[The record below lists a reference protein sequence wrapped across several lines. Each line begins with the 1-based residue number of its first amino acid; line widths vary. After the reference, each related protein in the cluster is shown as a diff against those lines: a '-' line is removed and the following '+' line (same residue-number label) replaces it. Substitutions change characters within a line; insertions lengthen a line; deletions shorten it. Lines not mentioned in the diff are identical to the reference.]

1 MVLFDPDVAAS
12 LEAMKA
18 AGIRPYR
25 ELGVEGSRNLMESA
39 PQPPAPEMAE
49 VRDLAFPG
57 PHGAVPLR
65 LYRPGP
71 GPGAPV
77 IVYFHGGGM
86 IMGSLDSFDGLARN
100 LAASCD
106 AVVVSVEY
114 RLAPEHRRP
123 VAGDEAYAAV
133 RWVHD
138 HAGEL
143 GVDASRIAVAGDSAG
158 GSLAA
163 GAALRIRDQGGPAL
177 VAQLLFYPGLERAV
191 DRPSM
196 VEFAE
201 GPLLTRADVVWMKA
215 QYLGPDPAADTPYD
229 VPALAEDL
237 SGLPDAVVVTAE
249 ADPIRDGIEDYGRRL
264 REAGVQTAL
273 LRYPGVCHG
282 FLSRG
287 SRQRRA
293 GIALA
298 EIGAL
303 TRAKFTAALP
313 KTGEKQEGRTPR

>member
-1 MVLFDPDVAAS
+1 MVLFDPDIAAS

-25 ELGVEGSRNLMESA
+25 ELGVEGARNLMESA
-39 PQPPAPEMAE
+39 PQPPASEMTE

-57 PHGAVPLR
+57 PHGTVPIR
-65 LYRPGP
+65 LYRPRP
-71 GPGAPV
+71 VADSPV

-86 IMGSLDSFDGLARN
+86 IMGTLDSFDGLARN

-114 RLAPEHRRP
+114 RLAPEHRYP
-123 VAGDEAYAAV
+123 VANDEAYEAV
-133 RWVHD
+133 RWVHE
-138 HAGEL
+138 HAAEL
-143 GVDASRIAVAGDSAG
+143 DVDASRIAVAGDSAG

-163 GAALRIRDQGGPAL
+163 GAALRIRDEGGPAL

-191 DRPSM
+191 DRPSLA
-196 VEFAE
+196 EFAD
-201 GPLLTRADVVWMKA
+201 GPLLTRADVAWMKEL
-215 QYLGPDPAADTPYD
+215 YLGPDPEADTAYG

-249 ADPIRDGIEDYGRRL
+249 ADPLRDGVEDYGRRL

-293 GIALA
+293 GIAFA

-303 TRAKFTAALP
+303 ARAKFTAALP
-313 KTGEKQEGRTPR
+313 KTGETQEGRTPR

>member
-1 MVLFDPDVAAS
+1 MVLFDPDAAAS

-18 AGIRPYR
+18 AGIKPYR

-39 PQPPAPEMAE
+39 PQAPAPAMAE

-57 PHGAVPLR
+57 PHGTVPLR
-65 LYRPGP
+65 LYRPHP
-71 GPGAPV
+71 EPGAPV

-86 IMGSLDSFDGLARN
+86 IMGTLDSFDALSRN

-114 RLAPEHRRP
+114 RLAPEHRYP
-123 VAGDEAYAAV
+123 VASDEAYEAI

-138 HAGEL
+138 HADEL

-163 GAALRIRDQGGPAL
+163 GAALRIRDEGGPAL

-196 VEFAE
+196 LEFAD
-201 GPLLTRADVVWMKA
+201 GPLLTRADVVWMKE
-215 QYLGPDPAADTPYD
+215 QYLGPDPAADTAYS

-249 ADPIRDGIEDYGRRL
+249 ADPIRDGVEDYGRRL

-287 SRQRRA
+287 SRLRRA

-303 TRAKFTAALP
+303 TRAKFNAALP
-313 KTGEKQEGRTPR
+313 ETVETKKDETSR

>member
-1 MVLFDPDVAAS
+1 MVLFDPEVVAS

-18 AGIRPYR
+18 AGIRPYH
-25 ELGVEGSRNLMESA
+25 ELGIEATRKLMESA
-39 PQPPAPEMAE
+39 PQAPAPEMAE

-57 PHGAVPLR
+57 PHGTVPLR
-65 LYRPGP
+65 LYRPRP

-86 IMGSLDSFDGLARN
+86 IMGTLDSFDGLSRN
-100 LAASCD
+100 LAAACD

-114 RLAPEHRRP
+114 RLAPEHRYP
-123 VAGDEAYAAV
+123 VANDEAYEAV

-163 GAALRIRDQGGPAL
+163 ATALRIRDEGGPSL
-177 VAQLLFYPGLERAV
+177 VAQLLFYAGLERAV

-196 VEFAE
+196 VEFAD
-201 GPLLTRADVVWMKA
+201 GPLLTRADVVWMKEL
-215 QYLGPDPAADTPYD
+215 YLGPDPAADTVYGT
-229 VPALAEDL
+229 PALAEDL
-237 SGLPDAVVVTAE
+237 SELPDAVVVTAE
-249 ADPIRDGIEDYGRRL
+249 ADPLRDGVEDYGRRL
-264 REAGVQTAL
+264 REAGVPTAL

-287 SRQRRA
+287 SRLRRA
-293 GIALA
+293 GTAFA

-303 TRAKFTAALP
+303 ARAKFTAALSE
-313 KTGEKQEGRTPR
+313 TGETQEGRTPR